1 VSSRAIN
8 PEIVRNSRIH
18 LRPGRMLAVVVICA
32 AISLSITA
40 FYLHPPTGR
49 PPSAED
55 ARNLLLVVVTFQIV
69 ALLIGGGIYCLQ
81 SVHREKDL
89 NTFDYQRITRLTPL
103 ELVVGKLFGAPVQVY
118 FAVLCLMPVAVWAAF
133 RGDLPFANLVKIYV
147 LIVLG
152 SIVYHAL
159 ALLLS
164 LLMER
169 GTAAGGIVLFLLGVG
184 ISSIDFGQ
192 GESPFG
198 IHALSPFFAYRL
210 ISTPEVTYSGAPN
223 GLTVENP
230 LTDSFLGAHAQ
241 HFWVLVVLYLTL
253 LAWFLLASVRNIKRD
268 PLAYEVYSPAQGF
281 TFVLYLSVLLLGFF
295 RWMVPQYRYNE
306 GKYWVTTYTPIEPY
320 RAELTFLMV
329 SLSFFGLFGLTLLR
343 NRDLIRRRIRVL
355 GANAASWWAAAW
367 PAPYLVLGSV
377 LAGLGIV
384 GMIQLRLRPQRD
396 WSVAS
401 GLLEACFFALWI
413 VRDSLYLQ
421 WMNLRRAR
429 KPLMTAVLYLV
440 VFYACISTLFVPL
453 RWYDASGA
461 PYAAIFV
468 PLHAFHLGDSPWELR
483 VTAWISALILLAV
496 QTLAFAWLQRR
507 DLQGLMWSVP
517 EARPGN

>member
-1 VSSRAIN
+1 MSASAIN

-32 AISLSITA
+32 AISLSATA
-40 FYLHPPTGR
+40 LYLFAQTAR
-49 PPSAED
+49 PPSQEGAQK
-55 ARNLLLVVVTFQIV
+55 LFLVIVTFQIV

-103 ELVVGKLFGAPVQVY
+103 ELVVGKLFGAPVQMY
-118 FAVLCLMPVAVWAAF
+118 FSVLCLMPVAVWAAF
-133 RGDLPFANLVKIYV
+133 RGDVPFSDLLKIYV
-147 LIVLG
+147 LIILG
-152 SIVYHAL
+152 SIVYHSL

-169 GTAAGGIVLFLLGVG
+169 GTAAGGIVLFLAGVG

-192 GESPFG
+192 YGSPLGIHTLTPFFVYRLFLPDVAYDDGPRGSAVESP
-198 IHALSPFFAYRL
+198 L
-210 ISTPEVTYSGAPN
+210 V
-223 GLTVENP
+223 
-230 LTDSFLGAHAQ
+230 DSFFGAHIP

-268 PLAYEVYSPAQGF
+268 PPAYEVYSPAQGF
-281 TFVLYLSVLLLGFF
+281 GFVLYLSVLLLGFF
-295 RWMVPQYRYNE
+295 RWTVPEYDFRARPPIINYR
-306 GKYWVTTYTPIEPY
+306 PIEPY
-320 RAELTFLMV
+320 QAELTFLMV

-343 NRDLIRRRIRVL
+343 NRDRIRRRIRVL
-355 GANAASWWAAAW
+355 GAKAAGWWAALW

-384 GMIQLRLRPQRD
+384 GMIQLRLRPHAD
-396 WSVAS
+396 WSVGS
-401 GLLEACFFALWI
+401 GLLEASFFSLWI

-429 KPLMTAVLYLV
+429 KPLMTGVLYLI
-440 VFYACISTLFVPL
+440 VFYACMSTLFVPFG
-453 RWYDASGA
+453 WYEARGA
-461 PYAAIFV
+461 PYASIFV
-468 PLHAFHLGDSPWELR
+468 PLHAFQLANSPWELK
-483 VTAWISALILLAV
+483 VSAWMSALILLVLEAV
-496 QTLAFAWLQRR
+496 GFAWLQRR
-507 DLQGLMWSVP
+507 DLQGLLHSAP
-517 EARPGN
+517 ET